1 MSAFGAFGLLEP
13 LIENSSNAWGTGQQN
28 KERDRKD
35 YRYDTLEL
43 ERQGIGAKVDGAR
56 AAGIHPL
63 AVLGNVGGYSAP
75 IPAGSASFSGTTR
88 GMGSQDAKPQASPG
102 LTAEDR
108 ETRGLQNDL
117 LRAQIRTQDALAEN
131 SEYDAHNKML
141 QLSERR
147 MATQPGQA
155 PALRSLTDRDN
166 IIEGQ
171 GTSLKGGYKDGRLRP
186 GIDLKNNEILAASPQ
201 GVTIGTHGGASEI
214 RFPLGGTN
222 RSIKLRMPSEKASEA
237 LEDLELAKYGAIAAM
252 NADKVGTAFKDF
264 FVDDVP
270 WALKGFFEDYK
281 RAFHRK
287 FSQPILKGKK

>member
-13 LIENSSNAWGTGQQN
+13 LIENSSNAWGTGQHN
-28 KERDRKD
+28 KEQDRKD

-88 GMGSQDAKPQASPG
+88 GLGESQPAKQTQPSADQV
-102 LTAEDR
+102 ENNQ
-108 ETRGLQNDL
+108 LQNEL
-117 LRAQIRTQDALAEN
+117 LRAQIRTQDAVAL
-131 SEYDAHNKML
+131 STEYDAQQKML
-141 QLSERR
+141 DMANGRL
-147 MATQPGQA
+147 ATQPGQP
-155 PALRSLTDRDN
+155 PALRGLTDSDN

-171 GTSLKGGYKDGRLRP
+171 GTSLKGGWRNGKLRP

-201 GVTIGTHGGASEI
+201 GVTVGTHAGASEI

-252 NADKVGTAFKDF
+252 NADKVGTSFRDF
-264 FVDDVP
+264 FADDVP

-281 RAFHRK
+281 RAFHNK
-287 FSQPILKGKK
+287 FSKPIMKGSKR